1 MIEKASQ
8 FFSDVSKEMSKVS
21 WPSYEN
27 LKGSTII
34 VIVLSLLF
42 VVFVFSADWLL
53 TQILKIIF

>member
-1 MIEKASQ
+1 MIEKASK

-27 LKGSTII
+27 LKSSTII

-42 VVFVFSADWLL
+42 VVFVFSSDWLL